1 MDDGMIATAKTEG
14 TILHDLTYA
23 LCVDE
28 HLVYTSQ
35 DGEWTNVVTHRRER
49 LKRKWKRKRD
59 AHKVQGI
66 LQYGNRSA
74 HHTLFSLTVR
84 RRRACKGG
92 AVDVLH
98 LQLTGRAP
106 TLASL
111 TCAALPRQSKGLIL

>member
-1 MDDGMIATAKTEG
+1 MISTAKTDR

-28 HLVYTSQ
+28 HLVYTSR

-49 LKRKWKRKRD
+49 LKRKWKWKRKRD
-59 AHKVQGI
+59 AHKIQGI
-66 LQYGNRSA
+66 IQSGNRGA
-74 HHTLFSLTVR
+74 HHALFSLNVR

-106 TLASL
+106 
-111 TCAALPRQSKGLIL
+111 ALPPS

>member
-1 MDDGMIATAKTEG
+1 MDDGMIATAKTDR
-14 TILHDLTYA
+14 TIFHDLTYA

-28 HLVYTSQ
+28 HLVYTSR
-35 DGEWTNVVTHRRER
+35 DGEWTNVVTHCRER

-66 LQYGNRSA
+66 LQSGNRGA
-74 HHTLFSLTVR
+74 HRALFSLTIR

-106 TLASL
+106 TLPPS
-111 TCAALPRQSKGLIL
+111 